1 MNILLDTHTLFWWF
15 GEPTKLSKRAV
26 SIIAS
31 SQNTVL
37 VSAATAWE
45 LAMKVNLG
53 KLRALSLVVE
63 LGRHTREEGFIEL
76 PINLDQATRAGLLP
90 LHHRDPFD
98 RLLVAQA
105 QDLNIPILSADTV
118 LDQYDVKRLW

>member
-15 GEPTKLSKRAV
+15 GEPTKLSKRAT
-26 SIIAS
+26 SIIATPK
-31 SQNTVL
+31 NTVL

-45 LAMKVNLG
+45 LAIKVNLG